1 MLVRALISFSGIVSM
16 GMGEVREIKD
26 KATVKDLL
34 SCGYVEQVDKEPP
47 TEKAKKATK
56 KAADAL

>member
-1 MLVRALISFSGIVSM
+1 MLVRALVSFSGTVSM
-16 GMGEVREIKD
+16 GKGEEREIKD

-47 TEKAKKATK
+47 AEKVKKTAKKAG
-56 KAADAL
+56 DAL